1 VSNPGRSSAGVLC
14 LYWKKIL
21 SCITFNQKIMKKNT
35 CSKCEGTMEDNRA
48 GKYSYC
54 KSCHNSHA
62 RENRKK
68 HSELTSEQKLKANCR
83 SYLNVYIKR
92 GIIIKQPCSVCGD
105 PKVEGHHEDYNKP
118 LEVVWLCRP
127 CHMAHHKN

>member
-1 VSNPGRSSAGVLC
+1 
-14 LYWKKIL
+14 
-21 SCITFNQKIMKKNT
+21 MKKNT

-48 GKYSYC
+48 GKYRYC
-54 KSCHNSHA
+54 KSCHNSYA

-92 GIIIKQPCSVCGD
+92 GILVKQPCSVCGD
-105 PKVEGHHEDYNKP
+105 PKVEGHHKDYNKP
-118 LEVVWLCRP
+118 LEVVWFCRA